1 MKQLTIRKMMMNYDG
16 VMQNPVMM
24 LAVGVVW
31 IGLLG
36 LITLGIFALIKYLK
50 S

>member
-1 MKQLTIRKMMMNYDG
+1 MKQLTIRKMMMNCDG

-24 LAVGVVW
+24 PAVGVVW

-36 LITLGIFALIKYLK
+36 LITLGIFAFIKYLK